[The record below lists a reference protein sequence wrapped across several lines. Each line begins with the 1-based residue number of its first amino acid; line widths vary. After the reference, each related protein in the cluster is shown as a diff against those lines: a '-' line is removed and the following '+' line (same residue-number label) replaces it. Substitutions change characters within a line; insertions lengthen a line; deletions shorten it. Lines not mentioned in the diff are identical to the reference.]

1 MSTTKRSF
9 MLSGSIIGIVL
20 SVVWIAFGSILIIL
34 APYLTTDNF
43 VKIYESDTVNY
54 EKHLDDAGE
63 IDYFIEK
70 GTDPE
75 VKVYVKDLDS
85 LSKVLRTSLKVFGG
99 LIVGV
104 QVATLVFS
112 ILVIGASV
120 RGSSKIG
127 SIITLL
133 ILSIFS
139 FNILT
144 FAFMIVC
151 LCLKDKPEVGL
162 EKQQA

>member
-9 MLSGSIIGIVL
+9 MLSGSIISIVL
-20 SVVWIAFGSILIIL
+20 SVILIAFGSILIIL
-34 APYLTTDNF
+34 APHLTTDNF

-70 GTDPE
+70 GTDPA

-85 LSKVLRTSLKVFGG
+85 LSKVLNTSLKVLGG
-99 LIVGV
+99 IIVGV

-120 RGSSKIG
+120 KGKSKIG
-127 SIITLL
+127 LIITLL

-139 FNILT
+139 CNVLT

-151 LCLKDKPEVGL
+151 LCLKDKPEV
-162 EKQQA
+162 EIETKQA